1 MKDDQVAPDGSAL
14 SDGLGNIDADY
25 STHYIDAIE
34 KAQAFFAERLP
45 ALPDIH
51 ISHADFHAGTD
62 ALRRHDVK
70 ALVSDCF
77 EHMLTA
83 HKYELSYSQQCRAF
97 FGAAGALKCIHVA

>member
-1 MKDDQVAPDGSAL
+1 M
-14 SDGLGNIDADY
+14 ADY
-25 STHYIDAIE
+25 STHYTNAIAQ
-34 KAQAFFAERLP
+34 AQAFLTERLS

-51 ISHADFHAGTD
+51 ISRADFHAGTD
-62 ALRRHDVK
+62 ALRRPDVK
-70 ALVSDCF
+70 ALVTECF